1 MLCVGVVDIRNRTLI
16 TILNLIKLKEDV
28 RKRNL
33 KTEEV
38 ALVLQGITLG
48 LKNFSSQPIID
59 DEEFEDLH
67 DDWSIISESEV
78 ANEYSDTGSTSYQTG
93 SCLENIK
100 NEESRVRETFDEEN
114 EIEMVK
120 IEPTDYSKPNSEIE
134 KDWSVS
140 ANHEAIPNHRLEN
153 EFDQDSS
160 SALPISK
167 SPDAPSVPPEG
178 LPSPENQH
186 NIYKSPFQKPKPKP
200 IPILYKQKYA
210 AIFVQKG
217 RSKESKQEIEE
228 MYKKDFPE
236 IFPNTKYEKM
246 SR

>member
-1 MLCVGVVDIRNRTLI
+1 M
-16 TILNLIKLKEDV
+16 
-28 RKRNL
+28 

-67 DDWSIISESEV
+67 DDWSIISEPEA
-78 ANEYSDTGSTSYQTG
+78 ANEYSDTGSKSYETG
-93 SCLENIK
+93 SNLESIK
-100 NEESRVRETFDEEN
+100 NQKRQTQETPEEEN

-120 IEPTDYSKPNSEIE
+120 IEPTDYSKPDSEIE

-140 ANHEAIPNHRLEN
+140 ANHEAIPNHQLEN
-153 EFDQDSS
+153 EFEQDSS

-167 SPDAPSVPPEG
+167 SPDAPGAPSVPPEG
-178 LPSPENQH
+178 FSSPEYQH
-186 NIYKSPFQKPKPKP
+186 ITYKSPFQKPKPKP